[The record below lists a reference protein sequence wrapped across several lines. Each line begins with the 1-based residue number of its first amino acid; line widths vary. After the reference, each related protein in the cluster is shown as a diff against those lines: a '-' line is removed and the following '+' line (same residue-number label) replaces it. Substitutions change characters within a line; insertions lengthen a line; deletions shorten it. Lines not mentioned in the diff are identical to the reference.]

1 MVVKGLNDCDDN
13 SIKFPRYGQVKV
25 TLNVNKWT
33 DHCKALA
40 ILPKTIKTKT
50 TGIGTIIKIFSS
62 HFFLVL
68 VIPALVI
75 FILAV

>member
-40 ILPKTIKTKT
+40 RLPKTIKTKT
-50 TGIGTIIKIFSS
+50 TGIGTIKKSLALI
-62 HFFLVL
+62 FFL
-68 VIPALVI
+68 
-75 FILAV
+75 FW